1 MRDTTTRRKFLAATG
16 GAAST
21 ILLSGCMDDGG
32 GNGGDGGNG
41 GGLSGQINIA
51 GSSTVFPLATAIAE
65 EFRRQ
70 HPDVEIS
77 ISSTGSGG
85 GFQNHFCPG
94 NTDFNNA
101 SRPIQPE
108 EEQLCSENGVE
119 PVELKVATDALT
131 VVVNNDAD
139 WVDCVTVE
147 ELEQIWQP
155 NGATSWSDVRSEWPD
170 QEFELYGAASTS
182 GTFDYFTE
190 VVMGEE
196 GRHRQDYSATER
208 DRNIVQGVS
217 GSEAAMGYFGFS
229 YYFNNPD
236 QVKALEIENPDTGEC
251 VAPGIDTASSGAY
264 SPLARPLFT
273 YPATDALAEEHVAEF
288 ARFFVGNSTN
298 EDIVAQQ
305 VGYVP
310 NTEETMQ
317 EMLDRLNQ
325 AIEEAQG

>member
-1 MRDTTTRRKFLAATG
+1 M
-16 GAAST
+16 
-21 ILLSGCMDDGG
+21 
-32 GNGGDGGNG
+32 
-41 GGLSGQINIA
+41 
-51 GSSTVFPLATAIAE
+51 FPLATAIAE